1 MRMEFLVWLEN
12 TGIANAIRTSPWLY
26 PAFET
31 GHYIGLSL
39 LVGGIMLIDL
49 RVLGFARSLP
59 LKGMIGLLPF
69 VWAGFVINVLTGSML
84 FIYGATSFG
93 TNGAFLLKMTFM
105 LIAGLNALAFDFSV
119 RRSGGSW
126 VAADRPPSLV
136 KGFATASLVFW
147 LCVVTTGRW
156 MAYI

>member
-1 MRMEFLVWLEN
+1 MEFLVWLEN
-12 TGIANAIRTSPWLY
+12 TWIANAIRTIPWLY
-26 PAFET
+26 PTFET

-49 RVLGFARSLP
+49 RVLGFGRSLP
-59 LKGMIGLLPF
+59 LKSMIGLLPF
-69 VWAGFVINVLTGSML
+69 VWVGFAINVFTGSML
-84 FIYGATSFG
+84 FIYGATGFG
-93 TNGAFLLKMTFM
+93 TNPAFLVKMTFM
-105 LIAGLNALAFDFSV
+105 VIAGLNALAFDLAV

-126 VAADRPPSLV
+126 VVAGTPPAVV

>member
-1 MRMEFLVWLEN
+1 MELLVWLEN
-12 TGIANAIRTSPWLY
+12 TGVANAIRTIPWLY

-49 RVLGFARSLP
+49 RVLGMARGLP

-69 VWAGFVINVLTGSML
+69 VWAGFVINLLTGSLL
-84 FIYGATSFG
+84 FIYGATGFG
-93 TNGAFLLKMTFM
+93 TNGAFLLKMGFVV
-105 LIAGLNALAFDFSV
+105 LAGLNALAFDVSV
-119 RRSGGSW
+119 RRSGGAW
-126 VAADRPPSLV
+126 VAADRPPPLV
-136 KGFATASLVFW
+136 QGFATLSLVFW

-156 MAYI
+156 MAYL